1 MASNDAKLLGYCF
14 ISGSCAHFRGN
25 KWEMTDLSL
34 AVQ

>member
-1 MASNDAKLLGYCF
+1 MASNDAF